1 MSEVSTAAAA
11 GPAGLSAPSLRW
23 ATTTRSLRTP
33 WPWLTLA
40 LLALLVVFLLLP
52 LVQVLIGSF
61 SGISRDGRSG
71 WAIVAAEP
79 RYLHA
84 VLNTIMLGVVV
95 TLFALVIGVPLA
107 WFTARFDFP
116 GKGIV
121 AVLPLVTIVVPEV
134 IAAQTWLMMV
144 GNNGLVTRALAE
156 RGIELPS
163 FYGWTGLITVM
174 TFTYYTYVYIGT
186 LAAIRGFDVQLEE
199 AAQSLGTSPAA
210 SRFKVMLPVVLPAV
224 LASALLVFTLVV
236 GNFAVAMVLSNRVP
250 LLSVLTYQATVS
262 EVGSDPA
269 LQSTLATLSVAI
281 VMLALFAQ
289 RRIVARGRREV
300 VQGRGAVAQRLAGWR
315 GALLGTAAGAVVAVS
330 LLPVASIVVGAF
342 TQARGPVM
350 RWGQW
355 TTAHLERVFTRAID
369 PLLNTLTYAA
379 IATAIGITLATVISV
394 LVVKKRNAATPLLD
408 YLTALP
414 LALSGTVI
422 GIGLLMTF
430 NTGWL
435 SLTGTGAIIVLAYVV
450 RRLPFGTRNA
460 SSTLYNIPDSI
471 EEASISL
478 GVPPLRTFLR
488 VVLPLMAPAIAAA
501 AVLTWTTTVAE
512 LSASIIVYS
521 GGRET
526 MPIQIFRLIDSGLM
540 AQASAYGLLLIAV
553 IVLPIVLATR
563 FARIDLFASRA

>member
-1 MSEVSTAAAA
+1 MTGQNGKVAMSTAT
-11 GPAGLSAPSLRW
+11 S
-23 ATTTRSLRTP
+23 TTRTTALPGGPGVDLRSP

-40 LLALLVVFLLLP
+40 VLVLLAVFLVLP
-52 LVQVLIGSF
+52 LAQVLLGSF
-61 SGISRDGRSG
+61 GRSGRSG
-71 WAIVAAEP
+71 WAIVASDP
-79 RYLHA
+79 RYLQA
-84 VLNTIMLGVVV
+84 VINTVALGVVV

-121 AVLPLVTIVVPEV
+121 AVLPLVTLVVPEV

-144 GNNGLVTRALAE
+144 GNSGLVTRALAGH
-156 RGIELPS
+156 GIELPS
-163 FYGWTGLITVM
+163 FYGWTGLVTVM

-199 AAQSLGTSPAA
+199 AAQSLGTSPAV
-210 SRFKVMLPVVLPAV
+210 SRWKVILPVVLPAV

-236 GNFAVAMVLSNRVP
+236 GNFAVAMVLSNKVP

-269 LQSTLATLSVAI
+269 LQSALATLSVAI

-300 VQGRGAVAQRLAGWR
+300 VQGRGAVPQRLAGWR
-315 GALLGTAAGAVVAVS
+315 GALLGAAAAGVVAVS
-330 LLPVASIVVGAF
+330 LLPVGSIVIGAF

-350 RWGQW
+350 QWGHW

-369 PLLNTLTYAA
+369 PLLNTLTYAG
-379 IATAIGITLATVISV
+379 IATAVGIALATLVSY
-394 LVVKKRNAATPLLD
+394 LVVKKRNALTPLLD

-435 SLTGTGAIIVLAYVV
+435 PLTGTGAIIVLAYVV

-478 GVPPLRTFLR
+478 GVPPAGTFFR

-540 AQASAYGLLLIAV
+540 AQASAYGLLLVAV
-553 IVLPIVLATR
+553 IVLPIIVATR
-563 FARIDLFASRA
+563 LFRIDLFASRA